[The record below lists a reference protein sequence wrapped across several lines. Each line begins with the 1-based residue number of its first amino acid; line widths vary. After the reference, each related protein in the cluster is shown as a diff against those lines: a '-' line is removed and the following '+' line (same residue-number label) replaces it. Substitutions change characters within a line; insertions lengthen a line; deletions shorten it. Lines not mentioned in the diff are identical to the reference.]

1 MARREF
7 VIAQLSDLHCGSPY
21 FDGELLAT
29 AVNETLAVEP
39 DLVVIGGDLTAEGYA
54 HEFRMAQEHLQPL
67 FDHGLNVLVVPG
79 NHDSKNVG
87 YLHFRDTF
95 GPGDVADKGDRVM
108 ALSVPGLRRR
118 NAVDSLFD
126 NGEPFRAQVVAIDS
140 SKPDLA
146 EGEVGRERY
155 RWIRTEFEAEADFK
169 IFVLHHHLVPVPGT
183 GRERNTVWDAGDVLA
198 LLAECQVDLV
208 LSGHKHVPNVWLL
221 NSVLLVNS
229 GTVSSYR
236 VRGYTRP
243 SFNVIEVTESE
254 VRVTLKYP
262 GTGERLAGVL
272 DRERMALTTSP
283 DLAGMFIKSS
293 WRA

>member
-1 MARREF
+1 MGRHEF

-29 AVNETLAVEP
+29 AVNETLALEP

-54 HEFRMAQEHLQPL
+54 HEFRMAQDHLQPL
-67 FDHGLNVLVVPG
+67 TDHGLRVLVVPG

-108 ALSVPGLRRR
+108 SV
-118 NAVDSLFD
+118 AVPV
-126 NGEPFRAQVVAIDS
+126 NGNPQFRAQVVAIDS

-155 RWIRTEFEAEADFK
+155 RWVRQQFDVGEAFR

-198 LLAECQVDLV
+198 LMAECDVDMV
-208 LSGHKHVPNVWLL
+208 LSGHKHVPHLWLL
-221 NSVLLVNS
+221 DHVLLVNS
-229 GTVSSYR
+229 GTVSSHR
-236 VRGYTRP
+236 LRGYTRP
-243 SFNVIEVTESE
+243 SYNVIEVTEAE

-272 DRERMALTTSP
+272 DRDRMALTTSP

-293 WRA
+293 WRP

>member
-1 MARREF
+1 MAREQF

-21 FDGELLAT
+21 FDAGLLET
-29 AVNETLAVEP
+29 AVNETVALNP

-54 HEFRMAQEHLQPL
+54 GEFRTAQRFLEPL
-67 FDHGLNVLVVPG
+67 FERGLTMLVIPG

-87 YLHFRDTF
+87 YLHFRDHF
-95 GPGDVADKGDRVM
+95 GVGDVADKGDRCLPLVM
-108 ALSVPGLRRR
+108 PGRDGADPLR
-118 NAVDSLFD
+118 V
-126 NGEPFRAQVVAIDS
+126 QVVAIDS

-155 RWIRTEFEAEADFK
+155 GWIRDQFSTPADFK

-198 LLAECQVDLV
+198 LLADLEVDMV
-208 LSGHKHVPNVWLL
+208 LSGHKHVPHVWLL
-221 NSVLLVNS
+221 DHVLIVNS
-229 GTVSSYR
+229 GTVSSHR

-243 SFNVIEVTESE
+243 SYNVLEITPGE
-254 VRVTLKYP
+254 VRVTLKFP

-272 DRERMALTTSP
+272 DRRRMALTSSP
-283 DLAGMFIKSS
+283 ELAGMFIKSS
-293 WRA
+293 WRQ

>member
-1 MARREF
+1 VAREEF

-21 FDGELLAT
+21 FDAELLGT
-29 AVNETLAVEP
+29 AVNETLALEP

-54 HEFRMAQEHLQPL
+54 HEFRLAQEHLEPL
-67 FDHGLNVLVVPG
+67 SHLNMLVVPG

-95 GPGDVADKGDRVM
+95 GPGDVPDKGDRF
-108 ALSVPGLRRR
+108 LSLSKPGF
-118 NAVDSLFD
+118 S
-126 NGEPFRAQVVAIDS
+126 AQVVAIDS

-155 RWIRTEFEAEADFK
+155 RWIRQQFDVETDFK

-183 GRERNTVWDAGDVLA
+183 GRERNEVWDAGDVLA
-198 LLAECQVDLV
+198 LLAELNVDMV
-208 LSGHKHVPNVWLL
+208 LSGHKHVPHVWLL
-221 NSVLLVNS
+221 DHVLIVNS

-236 VRGYTRP
+236 LRGYTRP
-243 SFNVIEVTESE
+243 SYNVIEITPAE

-272 DRERMALTTSP
+272 DRERMALTPSP
-283 DLAGMFIKSS
+283 DLAAMFIKSS
-293 WRA
+293 WRP

>member
-1 MARREF
+1 VARQEF

-29 AVNETLAVEP
+29 AVDETLALEP
-39 DLVVIGGDLTAEGYA
+39 DLVVIGGDLTAEGYP
-54 HEFRMAQEHLQPL
+54 HEFRTAQEHLEPL
-67 FDHGLNVLVVPG
+67 FQKGLRVLVVPG

-108 ALSVPGLRRR
+108 SLSTPGFTGDR
-118 NAVDSLFD
+118 
-126 NGEPFRAQVVAIDS
+126 PFRAQVVAIDS

-155 RWIRTEFEAEADFK
+155 RWIRQQFDVDVDFK

-198 LLAECQVDLV
+198 LLAECSVDVV
-208 LSGHKHVPNVWLL
+208 LSGHKHVPHLWLL
-221 NSVLLVNS
+221 DHVLLVNS

-236 VRGYTRP
+236 LRGYTRP
-243 SFNVIEVTESE
+243 SYNVLEVTPDE
-254 VRVTLKYP
+254 VRVTLRYP

-272 DRERMALTTSP
+272 DRARMALATSP

-293 WRA
+293 WRP

>member
-1 MARREF
+1 MVPRDPF

-21 FDGELLAT
+21 FDAELLET
-29 AVNETLAVEP
+29 AVKETIALRP

-54 HEFRMAQEHLQPL
+54 PEFSIAQHFLEPL
-67 FDHGLNVLVVPG
+67 FAAELKTLVIPG

-95 GPGDVADKGDRVM
+95 GPGDVAEKGDRVLRLTLDRM
-108 ALSVPGLRRR
+108 SV
-118 NAVDSLFD
+118 
-126 NGEPFRAQVVAIDS
+126 QVVAIDS

-155 RWIRTEFEAEADFK
+155 PWIRQQFAYPTDFR

-198 LLAECQVDLV
+198 LLAELQVDIV
-208 LSGHKHVPNVWLL
+208 LSGHKHVPHVWLL
-221 NSVLLVNS
+221 DHVLIINS
-229 GTVSSYR
+229 GTVSSHR
-236 VRGYTRP
+236 VRGYIRP
-243 SFNVIEVTESE
+243 SYNVIEVAAET

-262 GTGERLAGVL
+262 GTGERVAGVL
-272 DRERMALTTSP
+272 DRQRMALHTSEE
-283 DLAGMFIKSS
+283 LASMFTKTS
-293 WRA
+293 WRP

>member
-1 MARREF
+1 MARGSF

-21 FDGELLAT
+21 FDADLLET
-29 AVNETLAVEP
+29 AVNETIGLNP

-54 HEFRMAQEHLQPL
+54 GEFRTAQRFLEPL
-67 FDHGLNVLVVPG
+67 FQSGFTMLVIPG

-95 GPGDVADKGDRVM
+95 GVGDVADKGDRV
-108 ALSVPGLRRR
+108 LSLTLPGIDG
-118 NAVDSLFD
+118 A
-126 NGEPFRAQVVAIDS
+126 GGPFRVQVVAIDS

-155 RWIRTEFEAEADFK
+155 RWIRDQFAAEADFK
-169 IFVLHHHLVPVPGT
+169 VFVLHHHLVPVPGT

-198 LLAECQVDLV
+198 LLAELKVDMV
-208 LSGHKHVPNVWLL
+208 LSGHKHVPHVWLL
-221 NSVLLVNS
+221 DQVLLVTS
-229 GTVSSYR
+229 GTVSSHR

-243 SFNVIEVTESE
+243 SYNVLEVTGDE

-262 GTGERLAGVL
+262 GTGERVAGVL
-272 DRERMALTTSP
+272 DRRRMSLATNP
-283 DLAGMFIKSS
+283 DLAAMFTKST
-293 WRA
+293 WRP

>member
-1 MARREF
+1 MAREEF
-7 VIAQLSDLHCGSPY
+7 VVAQLSDLHCGSPY
-21 FDGELLAT
+21 FDADLLEA
-29 AVNETLAVEP
+29 AVAETVGLHP

-54 HEFRMAQEHLQPL
+54 GEFRSAQRYLEPL
-67 FDHGLNVLVVPG
+67 HEAGLTVLVIPG

-95 GPGDVADKGDRVM
+95 GVGDVADKGDRV
-108 ALSVPGLRRR
+108 LSL
-118 NAVDSLFD
+118 SLPSL
-126 NGEPFRAQVVAIDS
+126 GGIEPFRVQIVAIDS

-155 RWIRTEFEAEADFK
+155 RWIRDRFSAEADFK
-169 IFVLHHHLVPVPGT
+169 VFVLHHHLVPVPGT

-198 LLAECQVDLV
+198 LLSELKVDMV
-208 LSGHKHVPNVWLL
+208 LSGHKHVPHLWLL
-221 NSVLLVNS
+221 DHVLLVTS
-229 GTVSSYR
+229 GTVSSHR

-243 SFNVIEVTESE
+243 SYNVLEVTPTE

-272 DRERMALTTSP
+272 DRQRMALATSP
-283 DLAGMFIKSS
+283 ELAAMFTKST
-293 WRA
+293 WRP

>member
-21 FDGELLAT
+21 FDGDLLTT

-54 HEFRMAQEHLQPL
+54 HEFRTAQDHLQPL
-67 FDHGLNVLVVPG
+67 FAHGLNVLVVPG

-108 ALSVPGLRRR
+108 SLSMPALS
-118 NAVDSLFD
+118 DE
-126 NGEPFRAQVVAIDS
+126 NGGAPFRVQVVAIDS

-155 RWIRTEFEAEADFK
+155 RWIREEFAAEADFR

-198 LLAECQVDLV
+198 LLAECDVDMV
-208 LSGHKHVPNVWLL
+208 LSGHKHVPHVWLL
-221 NSVLLVNS
+221 NHVLLVNS

-243 SFNVIEVTESE
+243 SFNVIEVTPAE

-272 DRERMALTTSP
+272 DRKRMALATSP
-283 DLAGMFIKSS
+283 ELAGMFIKSS
-293 WRA
+293 WRP